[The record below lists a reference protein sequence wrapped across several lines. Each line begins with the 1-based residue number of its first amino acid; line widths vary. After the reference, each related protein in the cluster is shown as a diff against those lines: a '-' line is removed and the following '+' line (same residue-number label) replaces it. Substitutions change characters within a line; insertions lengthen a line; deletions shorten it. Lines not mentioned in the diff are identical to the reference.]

1 MVFILI
7 MAIAIIQNADHK
19 SLTGKTLSI
28 QSELTSKLKTTV
40 VDVTYGASDNY
51 ATNGNTVDLSLGSR
65 INTIIGASIIHC
77 NKGLLLQYAPAAAG
91 AAATGKIKAFGHT
104 PTSSTSTV
112 VALEELDNADTA
124 VNSMTIRIRII
135 GF

>member
-1 MVFILI
+1 
-7 MAIAIIQNADHK
+7 MAITIAQNADHK

-65 INTIIGASIIHC
+65 INTVIGASIIHC
-77 NKGLLLQYAPAAAG
+77 NKGLLLQYAPAANG

-104 PTSSTSTV
+104 PTSSTATV

-124 VNSMTIRIRII
+124 VNSMTVRIRVI

>member
-1 MVFILI
+1 
-7 MAIAIIQNADHK
+7 MAITIVQNADHK

-28 QSELTSKLKTTV
+28 QAELTSKLKTTI
-40 VDVTYGASDNY
+40 VDVTYAAGDNY

-65 INTIIGASIIHC
+65 INTVIGAEILHC
-77 NKGLLLQYAPAAAG
+77 NKGLLLQYVPAAAG

-104 PTSSTSTV
+104 PTSATATV

-124 VNSMTIRIRII
+124 VNSMTIRIRVI

>member
-1 MVFILI
+1 
-7 MAIAIIQNADHK
+7 
-19 SLTGKTLSI
+19 
-28 QSELTSKLKTTV
+28 LKTTV

-104 PTSSTSTV
+104 PTSSTATV

>member
-1 MVFILI
+1 
-7 MAIAIIQNADHK
+7 MAIAIVQNADHK

-28 QSELTSKLKTTV
+28 QAELTSKLKSTI

-51 ATNGNTVDLSLGSR
+51 ATNGNVVDLSLGSR
-65 INTIIGASIIHC
+65 INTVIGAQIVHC
-77 NKGLLLQYAPAAAG
+77 NKGLLLQYVPAVAG
-91 AAATGKIKAFGHT
+91 AAATGKIKCFGHT
-104 PTSSTSTV
+104 PTSSTATV

>member
-1 MVFILI
+1 MVFILL
-7 MAIAIIQNADHK
+7 MAITIAHNADHK

-104 PTSSTSTV
+104 PTSATATV

>member
-28 QSELTSKLKTTV
+28 QAELTSKLKSTI
-40 VDVTYGASDNY
+40 VDVTYGGSDNY
-51 ATNGNTVDLSLGSR
+51 ATNGNVVDLSLGSR
-65 INTIIGASIIHC
+65 ISTVIGAQILHC

-91 AAATGKIKAFGHT
+91 AAATGKIKCFGHT
-104 PTSSTSTV
+104 PTSTTATV

-124 VNSMTIRIRII
+124 VNGMTIRIRII
-135 GF
+135 GY

>member
-1 MVFILI
+1 

-28 QSELTSKLKTTV
+28 QAELTSKLKSTI
-40 VDVTYGASDNY
+40 VDVTYGASDGY
-51 ATNGNTVDLSLGSR
+51 ATNGNVVDLSLGSR
-65 INTIIGASIIHC
+65 ISTVIGAQILHC

-91 AAATGKIKAFGHT
+91 AAATGKIKCFGHT

-135 GF
+135 GY

>member
-28 QSELTSKLKTTV
+28 QAELTSKLKSTI
-40 VDVTYGASDNY
+40 VDVTYGGSDNY
-51 ATNGNTVDLSLGSR
+51 ATNGNVVDLSLGSR
-65 INTIIGASIIHC
+65 ISTVIGAQILHC
-77 NKGLLLQYAPAAAG
+77 NKGLLLQYVPAAAG
-91 AAATGKIKAFGHT
+91 AAATGKIKCFGHT
-104 PTSSTSTV
+104 PTSATATV

-124 VNSMTIRIRII
+124 VNGMTIRIRII
-135 GF
+135 GY

>member
-1 MVFILI
+1 
-7 MAIAIIQNADHK
+7 MAIAIVQNADHK

-28 QSELTSKLKTTV
+28 QAELTSKLKSTI

-51 ATNGNTVDLSLGSR
+51 ATNGNVVDLSLGSR
-65 INTIIGASIIHC
+65 INTVIGAQIVHC
-77 NKGLLLQYAPAAAG
+77 NKGLLLQYVPAAAG
-91 AAATGKIKAFGHT
+91 AAATGKIKCFGHT
-104 PTSSTSTV
+104 PTSSTATV

>member
-1 MVFILI
+1 MVFIVF
-7 MAIAIIQNADHK
+7 MAITIVQNADHK

-28 QSELTSKLKTTV
+28 QAELTSKLKTTI
-40 VDVTYGASDNY
+40 VDVTYAAGDNY

-65 INTIIGASIIHC
+65 INTVIGAEILHC
-77 NKGLLLQYAPAAAG
+77 NKGLLLQYVPAAAG

-104 PTSSTSTV
+104 PTSSTATV
-112 VALEELDNADTA
+112 VALEELDSADTA
-124 VNSMTIRIRII
+124 VNSMTIRIRVI

>member
-1 MVFILI
+1 
-7 MAIAIIQNADHK
+7 MAITIAHNADHK

-51 ATNGNTVDLSLGSR
+51 ATNGNIVDLSLGSR

-104 PTSSTSTV
+104 PTSSTTTV

>member
-28 QSELTSKLKTTV
+28 QAELTSKLKSTI

-51 ATNGNTVDLSLGSR
+51 ATNGNVVDLSLGSR
-65 INTIIGASIIHC
+65 ISTVIGAQILHC
-77 NKGLLLQYAPAAAG
+77 NKGLLLQYVPAAAG
-91 AAATGKIKAFGHT
+91 AAATGKIKCFGHT
-104 PTSSTSTV
+104 PTSATATV

-135 GF
+135 GY

>member
-1 MVFILI
+1 

-28 QSELTSKLKTTV
+28 QAELTSKLKSTI
-40 VDVTYGASDNY
+40 VDVTYGGSDNY
-51 ATNGNTVDLSLGSR
+51 ATNGNVVDLSLGSR
-65 INTIIGASIIHC
+65 ISTVIGAQILHC

-91 AAATGKIKAFGHT
+91 AAATGKIKCFGHT
-104 PTSSTSTV
+104 PTSTTATV

-124 VNSMTIRIRII
+124 VNGMTIRIRII
-135 GF
+135 GY